1 MKEEWKMMDF
11 EFCLDKTKTTTKLQS
26 SKYGEQGAFPI
37 VSQEKELISGYWDN
51 EDDVFKHETPI
62 VIFGDHTQVVK
73 YIDFDFVIGADG
85 VKILAPK
92 SFFNPKYF
100 YYWVMSV
107 HIPSHGYARH
117 YRYLKEHQVPVPPL
131 SEQQRIVTLL
141 DDEFAKIDALKAN
154 AERNLQNAKDLFQA
168 ALKKELSPKEGW
180 KISTIQQMLKLTS
193 GDNLTT
199 KNIVEGNYPV
209 YGGNGIMGYHN
220 RYNLDGENVI
230 VGRVGAWCGNVRL
243 VKGKIWYTD
252 NAFLVND
259 KTKSFY
265 LPYLAYVLENAN
277 LRRCATQA
285 AQPVISNVSIKDVVL
300 SLPSSILIQQSI
312 VARLDALNDK
322 CKALQ
327 ANYEKTIALC
337 DDLKQALLR
346 KAFNGET

>member
-1 MKEEWKMMDF
+1 MIDEKYNNAICSTG
-11 EFCLDKTKTTTKLQS
+11 FCVLRPSNEVLPQFVFYALQEDGFY
-26 SKYGEQGAFPI
+26 KYIEPLQTGASYPA
-37 VSQEKELISGYWDN
+37 VTDGVVKNYLIS
-51 EDDVFKHETPI
+51 
-62 VIFGDHTQVVK
+62 
-73 YIDFDFVIGADG
+73 A
-85 VKILAPK
+85 
-92 SFFNPKYF
+92 
-100 YYWVMSV
+100 
-107 HIPSHGYARH
+107 
-117 YRYLKEHQVPVPPL
+117 PPL
-131 SEQQRIVTLL
+131 FEQKRIVNLL
-141 DDEFAKIDALKAN
+141 DAEFAKIDALKAN

-168 ALKKELSPKEGW
+168 AMKKELEQKEGW

-199 KNIVEGNYPV
+199 KNIVQGEYPV

-243 VKGKIWYTD
+243 VNGKIWYTD

-277 LRRCATQA
+277 LRQCATQA

-300 SLPSSILIQQSI
+300 SFPTSISIQQSI
-312 VARLDALNDK
+312 VARLNVLNEK
-322 CKALQ
+322 CKTLQ

-346 KAFNGET
+346 KAFNGEI